1 MSTHFYRFKS
11 LSKSYEYFK
20 TNKSLYMI
28 INDLSFVLLSIV
40 IYVVAFCFW
49 IMILPKNT
57 TLRSSFIYHI
67 CIHLQCFDADW
78 LSIITIQVALNNVLR
93 HLYFVYIYSF
103 NDALRSIAY
112 KPLYLQLSLPTIIFA
127 GNLCIQYFSCHIF
140 LHVIFHM
147 ILLANIS
154 LQMGKCS
161 WEKRENELE
170 RKYEL
175 ADL

>member
-1 MSTHFYRFKS
+1 M
-11 LSKSYEYFK
+11 
-20 TNKSLYMI
+20 
-28 INDLSFVLLSIV
+28 
-40 IYVVAFCFW
+40 
-49 IMILPKNT
+49 
-57 TLRSSFIYHI
+57 
-67 CIHLQCFDADW
+67 
-78 LSIITIQVALNNVLR
+78 
-93 HLYFVYIYSF
+93 YIYSF

-161 WEKRENELE
+161 WEKRENELNYILWRIE
-170 RKYEL
+170 VMYYSSSAKLWFFKNKFKLLEYDIVFPWNMIMCFCSWRVSNDYL
-175 ADL
+175 SCHNNTVS